1 MFEGWTQ
8 ENHQIV
14 SPQKKL
20 QTSNHPLS
28 PPGAGG
34 EARQSGS
41 EHSVRLGLL
50 VPAGARLESLVGPVI
65 WNCLE
70 YDLIDYYIDVY
81 TVTTFKYVEGGQ
93 DCEAPE
99 VVWNTSSYI

>member
-1 MFEGWTQ
+1 MFEGWTH

-14 SPQKKL
+14 SPKKRL

-50 VPAGARLESLVGPVI
+50 VPAGARLESLVG
-65 WNCLE
+65 L
-70 YDLIDYYIDVY
+70 
-81 TVTTFKYVEGGQ
+81 VT
-93 DCEAPE
+93 
-99 VVWNTSSYI
+99 